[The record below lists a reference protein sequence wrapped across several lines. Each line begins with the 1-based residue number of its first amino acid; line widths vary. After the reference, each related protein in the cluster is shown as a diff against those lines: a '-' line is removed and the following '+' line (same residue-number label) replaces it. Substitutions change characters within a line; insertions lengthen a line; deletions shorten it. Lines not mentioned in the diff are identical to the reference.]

1 MIVDYCLPSDHFE
14 TCLLALITN
23 HSHELIKMNFQ
34 MLIVFFKYLGLDI
47 YPRSQVLVFTS
58 RKWESRIGSFKRV
71 DKKFHREM
79 HI

>member
-1 MIVDYCLPSDHFE
+1 M
-14 TCLLALITN
+14 LIGANYN

-47 YPRSQVLVFTS
+47 YPRSQVLVFSS
-58 RKWESRIGSFKRV
+58 RKWELRIGSFKRV
-71 DKKFHREM
+71 EKKFHLEM